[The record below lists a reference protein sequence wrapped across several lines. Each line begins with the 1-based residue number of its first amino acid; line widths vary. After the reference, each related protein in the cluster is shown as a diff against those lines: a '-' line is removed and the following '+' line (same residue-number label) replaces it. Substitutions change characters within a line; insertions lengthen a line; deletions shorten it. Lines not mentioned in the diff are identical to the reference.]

1 MTPETPNPSPPSGFI
16 PSNKPILGA
25 EEMEAVRR
33 VLESGILTHKSGAGP
48 YVRQFEEAF
57 ARFVG
62 ARHAVAVNTG
72 TAALHAALMAV
83 GVGRGDEVIVPSF
96 TFIATSNMVIL
107 CGAKPVL
114 VDIEPHTYNLDP
126 EKVKEAITPRTKAIM
141 PVHLYGHPAHMD
153 PLLELAEERGLA
165 VIEDCAQAHGSL
177 YRGRQVGT
185 LGDVGCFSFYPSK
198 VITTGEGGILT
209 TNSDE
214 LAERLRRIRSHG
226 EARPYDFVEMGH
238 NYHMPEMAAAIGVE
252 QVKRLP
258 KLLEERR
265 RNAQYLTKHLEDVEW
280 LVLPRAESWATHNWY
295 LYTVRIAPPKSR
307 DEVHKALNRA
317 KIGAAI
323 YYSVPIHLTP
333 FYRKLYG
340 YKEGSL
346 PVSEEA
352 SRQVLSLPTHSALT
366 KGDLDYIVG
375 QLTSL

>member
-1 MTPETPNPSPPSGFI
+1 
-16 PSNKPILGA
+16 LGR
-25 EEMEAVRR
+25 EEAEAVQR

-62 ARHAVAVNTG
+62 ARHAIAVNTG

-114 VDIEPHTYNLDP
+114 VDIESHTYNLDP

-165 VIEDCAQAHGSL
+165 VIEDCAQAHGSR
-177 YRGRQVGT
+177 YRGRSVGT

-198 VITTGEGGILT
+198 VITTGEGGIIT

-226 EARPYDFVEMGH
+226 EAKPYDFVEMGH

-258 KLLEERR
+258 KLLEDRR
-265 RNAQYLTKHLEDVEW
+265 RNAQYLTEHLEEVEW
-280 LVLPRAESWATHNWY
+280 LVLPRAEPWATHNWY
-295 LYTVRIAPPKSR
+295 LYTVRVVPPKSR
-307 DEVHKALNRA
+307 DEVHRALNETG
-317 KIGAAI
+317 IGAAI

-340 YKEGSL
+340 YGEGAL

-352 SRQVLSLPTHSALT
+352 SRQVLSLPTHSALS
-366 KGDLDYIVG
+366 GEELEYIVN
-375 QLTSL
+375 QITSL